1 MSDPRP
7 GRRFD
12 VQNDATAATAAEA
25 PAFEQHFVP
34 VDPAPGARYQL
45 DSVHHPLEEE
55 APPEQIDSALDH
67 ALARPKKRRWGLL
80 SVLAGTLVMGGV
92 QAVDTFQNA
101 WFGGDWV
108 SGAWSV
114 LGLGVVTLAGTSLAR
129 ELVRLKRLRRH
140 ARLREDIDTHITDTE
155 MDGDR
160 MQSLCHRLRL
170 QMGLGHRDP
179 HWQDFLRARQAH
191 HNARETRDLFNY
203 YVLAPRDASARRL
216 ITRMSSETAL
226 LVAISPVTLIDMGL
240 MAWRNLRMIDR
251 LAALY
256 GLELGYASRL
266 RLFRA
271 VLANMAFAGASELAT
286 EVSMDLLSMNLA
298 SRLSSRAGQGMASGL
313 LTARLGIR
321 TLKMLRPLPFE
332 DDRAPKLAD
341 LRRQLWQQ
349 MKRVDDGKANQKKAE
364 DT

>member
-1 MSDPRP
+1 MNDPRP

-12 VQNDATAATAAEA
+12 VSGDDKTARTSEA
-25 PAFEQHFVP
+25 PPLEQRFVP

-45 DSVHHPLEEE
+45 DSVHHPLEDE

-67 ALARPKKRRWGLL
+67 ALARPRKRRWGLL
-80 SVLAGTLVMGGV
+80 SVLAGTLLMGGV

-114 LGLGVVTLAGTSLAR
+114 LGLGVVTLAGTSLTR

-140 ARLREDIDTHITDTE
+140 ARLREDIDAHILDPGI
-155 MDGDR
+155 DGEH
-160 MQSLCHRLRL
+160 MQKQCDRLRT

-179 HWQDFLRARQAH
+179 HWQDFLRARQDH
-191 HNARETRDLFNY
+191 HDARETRDLFSH

-226 LVAISPVTLIDMGL
+226 LVAVSPVTLIDMGL

-271 VLANMAFAGASELAT
+271 VLANMAFAGASEIAT
-286 EVSMDLLSMNLA
+286 DVSMDLLSMNLA
-298 SRLSSRAGQGMASGL
+298 GRLSSRAGQGMASGL

-321 TLKMLRPLPFE
+321 TLRMLRPLPFE
-332 DDRAPKLAD
+332 DDRAPKLSD

-349 MKRVDDGKANQKKAE
+349 MKRVDDGKASNKKA
-364 DT
+364 DDA